1 MDQLTKEFFSN
12 KFPGYQKE
20 ISISKDVLETNVP
33 MVVIPLD
40 IDTKY
45 LLSLAKTLEMKQ
57 HVQKTY
63 PYEKVPRM
71 LNWFSQILWS
81 EGTVSPFADI
91 YYKKSLPPCPVL
103 APVDNILLIKEYIEN
118 FGISIN
124 LCILSKFGPNGY
136 VAPHRDISF
145 KTRPLGYFWLPLNMP
160 MGSELKVYPTGSID
174 VKLGNLYL
182 LNQENFVHAFRNNS
196 DEDRYV
202 ILGYIKSAEQPF
214 TEKIKNEILANYLL
228 TN

>member
-1 MDQLTKEFFSN
+1 LDQLTKEFFSN
-12 KFPGYQKE
+12 KFPGFKKE
-20 ISISKDVLETNVP
+20 ISIPKDVLETNVP
-33 MVVIPLD
+33 VVAIPLD

-45 LLSLAKTLEMKQ
+45 LLSLAKTLEMTQ
-57 HVQKTY
+57 HIQKTY

-91 YYKKSLPPCPVL
+91 YYKKILPPCPVL
-103 APVDNILLIKEYIEN
+103 NPVDNILLIKKYIEN

-160 MGSELKVYPTGSID
+160 IGSELKVYPTGSID

-202 ILGYIKSAEQPF
+202 ILGYIKSAEQPL
-214 TEKIKNEILANYLL
+214 TEKIKKEILANYH
-228 TN
+228 